1 MLLEESICYDQ
12 CILLAKL
19 LAFALLQFVQQGQT
33 CLLLQVSL
41 DSLLLHLNPY
51 YEKGILFLLLVP
63 EGLVG
68 LHRTSQLQLL
78 WHEQWGH
85 RLGCL

>member
-1 MLLEESICYDQ
+1 MTGLFSW
-12 CILLAKL
+12 
-19 LAFALLQFVQQGQT
+19 LAFALLHFVLQGQT

-51 YEKGILFLLLVP
+51 YEKGILFLVLVP
-63 EGLVG
+63 EGFVG

-78 WHEQWGH
+78 WH
-85 RLGCL
+85 